1 MIIPETINAIPRITR
16 YASLNSS
23 HGMRVRFSD
32 QRSDRKLERGS
43 PEESLGYIV
52 HSVKKRAN
60 MPSKQNI
67 RLRVSAD
74 FCLMRILIKD
84 SNL

>member
-1 MIIPETINAIPRITR
+1 
-16 YASLNSS
+16 
-23 HGMRVRFSD
+23 
-32 QRSDRKLERGS
+32 
-43 PEESLGYIV
+43 
-52 HSVKKRAN
+52 VKKRAN

-67 RLRVSAD
+67 RLSTSAD